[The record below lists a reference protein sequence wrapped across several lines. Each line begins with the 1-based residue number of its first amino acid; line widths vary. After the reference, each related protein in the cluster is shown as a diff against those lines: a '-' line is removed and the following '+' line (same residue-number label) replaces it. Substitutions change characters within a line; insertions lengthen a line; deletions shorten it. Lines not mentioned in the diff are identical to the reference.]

1 MVLTCERDGSNSQW
15 CYFSTVVRFHVR
27 PYARFLNAICSF
39 GFLDALD
46 EVNEAV
52 TGVEESVRKLVRNIF
67 AYCKKK
73 NTYLPFDLVLLLRS
87 QVLL

>member
-1 MVLTCERDGSNSQW
+1 MVAIHRAAIFQRSFVSKFVLTPV
-15 CYFSTVVRFHVR
+15 F
-27 PYARFLNAICSF
+27 SF

-52 TGVEESVRKLVRNIF
+52 RGVEESVRKLVRNIF
-67 AYCKKK
+67 AYCQK
-73 NTYLPFDLVLLLRS
+73 NTYLSFDLVLLLRS

>member
-1 MVLTCERDGSNSQW
+1 MGNYCDCVFTVMVLTCKRDGSNSQS

-27 PYARFLNAICSF
+27 PYARFVNAICSF

-52 TGVEESVRKLVRNIF
+52 RGVEESVRKLVRNNF
-67 AYCKKK
+67 AY
-73 NTYLPFDLVLLLRS
+73 R
-87 QVLL
+87 

>member
-1 MVLTCERDGSNSQW
+1 MVLTCKRDGSNSPW
-15 CYFSTVVRFHVR
+15 CSFSTVARFHVH

-52 TGVEESVRKLVRNIF
+52 RGVEESVRKLVRNILLI
-67 AYCKKK
+67 AKK
-73 NTYLPFDLVLLLRS
+73 NTYLPFHLVLLLRS
-87 QVLL
+87 QV

>member
-1 MVLTCERDGSNSQW
+1 MVAIHSGATFPQSFVSMFALT
-15 CYFSTVVRFHVR
+15 
-27 PYARFLNAICSF
+27 RFLNAICSF

-52 TGVEESVRKLVRNIF
+52 RGVEESVRKLVRNIF
-67 AYCKKK
+67 AYCKK

-87 QVLL
+87 QV